1 MIKMQAEAFGH
12 EKTTDDGCLKLELE
26 ALALFGDAISLS
38 FEMALPDTSSEEF
51 GRWLLSLW
59 SGLAQILISPSRHM
73 VTIDSL
79 VNSKPDRGSAC
90 TLCATRGESFGTS
103 RIRGEG

>member
-12 EKTTDDGCLKLELE
+12 EKITDDGCLKLELE
-26 ALALFGDAISLS
+26 VPALFGDVIILSL
-38 FEMALPDTSSEEF
+38 EMALPAASSEEF
-51 GRWLLSLW
+51 GRWLFSLCC
-59 SGLAQILISPSRHM
+59 GLAQILISPSRHM

-79 VNSKPDRGSAC
+79 VNSRPERGSAC

-103 RIRGEG
+103 RIRGDG